1 MPKRGNSFAPIIP
14 SLAFVFVA
22 TIAVHLCSPVRA
34 ETACIEQPSQ
44 PAAEGT
50 HWSSRYNRAKGRKCW
65 FLVDA
70 NGHDVTASQIQP
82 SAAPTPAPASSLSP
96 LAQITSLLGLT
107 GATANAVPQA
117 NTQQANTPQGD
128 PAQISPASVPR
139 KRDGNAANASKND
152 NGSRADQKTVGE
164 AHPVKR
170 VSLPLTPEEREAL
183 FEEFLRWQENRQS
196 ASTLSPW
203 PHSR

>member
-14 SLAFVFVA
+14 SLAFAFVA
-22 TIAVHLCSPVRA
+22 TIAVYLCSPVRA

-50 HWSSRYNRAKGRKCW
+50 HWSARYNRAKGRKCW

-82 SAAPTPAPASSLSP
+82 NAAPTPAPASSLSP
-96 LAQITSLLGLT
+96 LAQITSFLGL
-107 GATANAVPQA
+107 GPTANAAPQA

-128 PAQISPASVPR
+128 PAQNSPASVPR
-139 KRDGNAANASKND
+139 KRDGNAANAGKND
-152 NGSRADQKTVGE
+152 NGSRAEQKTVGE
-164 AHPVKR
+164 AHPVKP
-170 VSLPLTPEEREAL
+170 VSLPLTAEEREAL